1 MWIQFVAWSKF
12 KIDETIEQEQDIL
25 EKFEKRFGKTLPL
38 DRINLLFVLALEK
51 EKPVG
56 DEAEATEEK
65 KAEE

>member
-1 MWIQFVAWSKF
+1 M
-12 KIDETIEQEQDIL
+12 